1 MKKEEFYYESM
12 DRKTNIR
19 AVRYIPDGEIKAI
32 LQIAHGMVEF
42 IDRYDDFAK
51 FLCDKGYLVTG
62 NDHLGHGGSVNSKDD
77 WGYFAEKDGY
87 MVVLDDMYTLTLITK
102 QMYPNK
108 PYFLLGHSMGSF
120 FARLYT
126 TIYGDQLNGAIIMGT
141 GQQSMATLKA
151 GKILC
156 RAIATNKGWRHRSN
170 TVNATAM
177 GSYNKKWEPSLT
189 HTDWLTKD
197 PKIIEFYI
205 HEPRCTFTF
214 TLNGF
219 YNMFSCI
226 EDIIK
231 LDNIKKMPKELPILI
246 TSGEDDPVG
255 NFGKDPATLEKIF
268 KDVGIRDVELKLYP
282 NDRHEILNE
291 DNKEEVYND
300 IYNWMESKLIARA

>member
-102 QMYPNK
+102 QLYPNK

-156 RAIATNKGWRHRSN
+156 RAIAANKGWRHRSN

-197 PKIIEFYI
+197 PKIINFYI

-291 DNKEEVYND
+291 DNKEEVYHD
-300 IYNWMESKLIARA
+300 IYNWMESKLIAKA